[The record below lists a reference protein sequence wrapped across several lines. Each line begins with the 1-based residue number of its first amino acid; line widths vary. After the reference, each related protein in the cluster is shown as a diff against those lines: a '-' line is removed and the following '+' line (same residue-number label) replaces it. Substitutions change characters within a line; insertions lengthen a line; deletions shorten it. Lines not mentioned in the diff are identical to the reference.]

1 MLPPTYQT
9 TCGKRIASKIS
20 PNNAIAVYNTRP
32 LPVFQFQFQL
42 PSMAPDGEGSISSAA
57 KEEEELTLSHRRHWL
72 SMLDDTDASRWVIS
86 FSDEIKYHKRSKLEP
101 TDHHDAGGTG
111 SSSLTLSRSGSS
123 DSLTTGLGFRAHIWT
138 YNQRYLAAEA
148 VEEAAAAII
157 NAEET
162 AAEDDA
168 SADGMRLLQLLVACA
183 EAVACRD
190 RAQASILLS
199 QLRASALVFGSSF
212 QRVAS
217 CFVQGLADRLAL
229 VQPLG
234 YVGFGLPIIARA
246 DHSSERKKKE
256 EALNLVYEIY
266 PHIQFGHFVAN
277 SSILEVFEGE
287 NSVHVVDLGM
297 AFGLPYGHQW
307 RSLIESLA
315 EIEPPRRLRVTG
327 IGLSV
332 NRYRVMGEKLKSQAE
347 GVGIQVE
354 ITVVEGNLE
363 NLRPQDINLHEGE
376 ALVIASIFQMHCVV
390 KESRGALTSVLR
402 MIYELS
408 PKALVLVEQ
417 DSNHNGP
424 FFLGRFMEAL
434 HYYSAI
440 FDSLDAMLP
449 KYDTRRAKIEQF
461 YFAEEIKNIVSC
473 EGMARVERHERVDQ
487 WRRRMSRAGFQAA
500 PTKMMAQAKQWIGKF
515 KANEGYTVVEEKGCL
530 VLGWKSKPIVAAS
543 CWKC

>member
-1 MLPPTYQT
+1 MPT
-9 TCGKRIASKIS
+9 
-20 PNNAIAVYNTRP
+20 
-32 LPVFQFQFQL
+32 
-42 PSMAPDGEGSISSAA
+42 MAPDGDGGTFFSTDLSA
-57 KEEEELTLSHRRHWL
+57 KEEEEDATGDGGDTRELNPHWL
-72 SMLDDTDASRWVIS
+72 SLLDDTAAASKWVIS
-86 FSDEIKYHKRSKLEP
+86 FSDEFRHHKRLKIEP
-101 TDHHDAGGTG
+101 ESILIDDGGGSSTNN
-111 SSSLTLSRSGSS
+111 SSSLSRSSS
-123 DSLTTGLGFRAHIWT
+123 CDSLSTDFRAHIWT
-138 YNQRYLAAEA
+138 YNRRYLAAEA
-148 VEEAAAAII
+148 VEEAAAAIL
-157 NAEET
+157 NAEES

-168 SADGMRLLQLLVACA
+168 SADGMRLLHLLVACA

-190 RAQASILLS
+190 RSHASILLS
-199 QLRASALVFGSSF
+199 ELRANALVLGTSF

-217 CFVQGLADRLAL
+217 CFVQGLGDRLVS

-234 YVGFGLPIIARA
+234 YIGFGLPIMSSRM
-246 DHSSERKKKE
+246 DHSFDRKKKD

-266 PHIQFGHFVAN
+266 PHIQFGHFVAI

-287 NSVHVVDLGM
+287 NFVHVLDLGM

-307 RSLIESLA
+307 RNLIESLA
-315 EIEPPRRLRVTG
+315 ESPNRRLLRVTG

-332 NRYRVMGEKLKSQAE
+332 NRYRVMGEKLKSYAE
-347 GVGIQVE
+347 GVGVE
-354 ITVVEGNLE
+354 VEVLAVEGNLE
-363 NLRPQDINLHEGE
+363 NLRPQDITLHDGE
-376 ALVIASIFQMHCVV
+376 ALVITSIFQMHCVV

-402 MIYELS
+402 MIYNLS

-473 EGMARVERHERVDQ
+473 EGMARIERHERVDQ

-500 PTKMMAQAKQWIGKF
+500 PIKVMAQAKQWIGKF
-515 KANEGYTVVEEKGCL
+515 KASEGYTVVEEKGCL

>member
-1 MLPPTYQT
+1 MALDGDGGSFFSADFTST
-9 TCGKRIASKIS
+9 GKEDEDT
-20 PNNAIAVYNTRP
+20 VG
-32 LPVFQFQFQL
+32 
-42 PSMAPDGEGSISSAA
+42 DGGA
-57 KEEEELTLSHRRHWL
+57 THWL
-72 SMLDDTDASRWVIS
+72 SLLDDTTAASRWVIS
-86 FSDEIKYHKRSKLEP
+86 FSDEFRHKRLKIEP
-101 TDHHDAGGTG
+101 ESIPVEDG
-111 SSSLTLSRSGSS
+111 SGNSSNNRSSLSLSRSSSS
-123 DSLTTGLGFRAHIWT
+123 DSLSTGFRAHIWT

-157 NAEET
+157 NAEES
-162 AAEDDA
+162 AAEEDA
-168 SADGMRLLQLLVACA
+168 SADGMRLLHLLVACA

-190 RAQASILLS
+190 RSYASILLS
-199 QLRASALVFGSSF
+199 ELRANALVFGSSF

-234 YVGFGLPIIARA
+234 YVGFGLPIMTRV
-246 DHSSERKKKE
+246 DHSFDRKKKD
-256 EALNLVYEIY
+256 EALNLAYEIY

-287 NSVHVVDLGM
+287 NSVHVLDLGM

-307 RSLIESLA
+307 HSLIKSLA
-315 EIEPPRRLRVTG
+315 ESPNRRLLRVTG
-327 IGLSV
+327 IGLSI
-332 NRYRVMGEKLKSQAE
+332 NRYRVMGEKLKSHAE
-347 GVGIQVE
+347 GVGVQVE
-354 ITVVEGNLE
+354 VLAVEGNLE
-363 NLRPQDINLHEGE
+363 NLRPQDIKIHDGE
-376 ALVIASIFQMHCVV
+376 ALVITSIFQMHCVV

-402 MIYELS
+402 MIYDLS

-487 WRRRMSRAGFQAA
+487 WRRRMSRAGFQAS
-500 PTKMMAQAKQWIGKF
+500 PIKVMAQAKQWIGKF
-515 KANEGYTVVEEKGCL
+515 KSNEGYTIVEEKGCL

>member
-1 MLPPTYQT
+1 MKILQERQRHKPKMALDGDGGSFFSTDFT
-9 TCGKRIASKIS
+9 SVGKEDED
-20 PNNAIAVYNTRP
+20 AVG
-32 LPVFQFQFQL
+32 
-42 PSMAPDGEGSISSAA
+42 DGGAA
-57 KEEEELTLSHRRHWL
+57 HWVSL
-72 SMLDDTDASRWVIS
+72 LDDTAAASRWVIS
-86 FSDEIKYHKRSKLEP
+86 FSDEFRHKRLKIEP
-101 TDHHDAGGTG
+101 ESIPIEDG
-111 SSSLTLSRSGSS
+111 SGNSSNNRSSLSRSSSS
-123 DSLTTGLGFRAHIWT
+123 DSLSTGFRAHIWT

-157 NAEET
+157 NAEES
-162 AAEDDA
+162 AAEEDA
-168 SADGMRLLQLLVACA
+168 SADGMRLLHLLVACA

-190 RAQASILLS
+190 RSHASILLS
-199 QLRASALVFGSSF
+199 ELRANALVFGSSF

-217 CFVQGLADRLAL
+217 CFVQGLTDRLAL

-234 YVGFGLPIIARA
+234 YVGFGLPIMSRV
-246 DHSSERKKKE
+246 DHSSDRKKKD
-256 EALNLVYEIY
+256 EALNLAYEIY

-287 NSVHVVDLGM
+287 NSVHVLDLGM
-297 AFGLPYGHQW
+297 TFGLPYGHQW
-307 RSLIESLA
+307 RSLIENLTKS
-315 EIEPPRRLRVTG
+315 PNRRLLRVTG

-332 NRYRVMGEKLKSQAE
+332 NRYRVMGEKLKSYAE
-347 GVGIQVE
+347 GVGVQVE
-354 ITVVEGNLE
+354 VLAVEGNLE
-363 NLRPQDINLHEGE
+363 NLRPQDIKLHDGE
-376 ALVIASIFQMHCVV
+376 ALVITSIFQMHCVV

-402 MIYELS
+402 MIYDLS

-487 WRRRMSRAGFQAA
+487 WRRRMSRAGFQAS
-500 PTKMMAQAKQWIGKF
+500 PIKVMAQAKQWIGKF
-515 KANEGYTVVEEKGCL
+515 KANEGYTIVEEKGCL
-530 VLGWKSKPIVAAS
+530 VLGWKSKPIVATS

>member
-1 MLPPTYQT
+1 MASDADGGTFLSTDFRKEAEEVVDQSATAHELCLP
-9 TCGKRIASKIS
+9 
-20 PNNAIAVYNTRP
+20 
-32 LPVFQFQFQL
+32 
-42 PSMAPDGEGSISSAA
+42 
-57 KEEEELTLSHRRHWL
+57 HRRHCL
-72 SMLDDTDASRWVIS
+72 SLMDDTAASRWVIS
-86 FSDEIKYHKRSKLEP
+86 FSDEFRHHKKFKLEP
-101 TDHHDAGGTG
+101 DSIAIDDGGG
-111 SSSLTLSRSGSS
+111 SSAHGSTSLSLGRSSSS
-123 DSLTTGLGFRAHIWT
+123 DSLSTGFRAHIWT
-138 YNQRYLAAEA
+138 YNQRYVAAEA

-157 NAEET
+157 NAEES
-162 AAEDDA
+162 AAEEDA
-168 SADGMRLLQLLVACA
+168 SADGMRLLHLLVACA

-190 RAQASILLS
+190 RSHASILLS
-199 QLRASALVFGSSF
+199 ELRANALVLGSSF

-234 YVGFGLPIIARA
+234 YVGFGLPMMSRA

-287 NSVHVVDLGM
+287 NSVHVLDLGM

-315 EIEPPRRLRVTG
+315 ECPNRQLLRVTG

-332 NRYRVMGEKLKSQAE
+332 NRYRLMGEKLKSHAE
-347 GVGIQVE
+347 EFGVQVE
-354 ITVVEGNLE
+354 VLAVEGNLE
-363 NLRPQDINLHEGE
+363 NLRPQDIKLHDGE
-376 ALVIASIFQMHCVV
+376 ALVITSIFQMHGVV

-402 MIYELS
+402 MIYDLS

-500 PTKMMAQAKQWIGKF
+500 PIKVMAQAKQWIGKF
-515 KANEGYTVVEEKGCL
+515 KASESYTVVEEKGCL